1 MTRTVFAAILILAA
15 LGIWVYWAR
24 PIFDEAKTLS
34 VQKGELENVL
44 LQFQK
49 LRKVRDDLMT
59 KYNSI
64 PQDELVKLNAMLPSE
79 PDSGGLL
86 VTLENLS
93 RSSGVLLKKVDI
105 KEKKEGII
113 ALGKTPEV
121 FERLPFEISVV
132 SSYEAFR
139 ALLAALEQNLRL
151 SDINEISFTT
161 SEKNTYEFLI
171 KADTYWQA
179 R

>member
-1 MTRTVFAAILILAA
+1 MTRTIFAVILILAA
-15 LGIWVYWAR
+15 IGILVYLAR

-34 VQKGELENVL
+34 AQKGELENVL

-49 LRKVRDDLMT
+49 LRKVRDNLMT
-59 KYNSI
+59 QYNSI
-64 PQDELVKLNAMLPSE
+64 SPDDLARLNEVLPSE

-86 VTLENLS
+86 VNLENLS
-93 RSSGVLLKKVDI
+93 RASGALLKKVDI
-105 KEKKEGII
+105 KEKKEGVIMF
-113 ALGKTPEV
+113 GKAPEI
-121 FERLPFEISVV
+121 FERLPFEISIA

-139 ALLAALEQNLRL
+139 SLLAGLEQNLRL
-151 SDINEISFTT
+151 SDVSEISFTA

-171 KADTYWQA
+171 KADTYWLK